1 MRRLIGQELG
11 GRYEIIARIGGGG
24 MAVVYKGHDRL
35 LNRKVAVKVL
45 RQQFVHD
52 EDFIRRFRR
61 EAQSAASLSHP
72 NVVSIY
78 DVGQDDDIHYIVME
92 YVEGSNLND
101 IIKERAPLQPEE
113 TVHIASQICDALDH
127 AHQNGIIHRDIKPH
141 NILIGTNGRVKVT
154 DFGIARAATSSDIT
168 QTGSVIGSVHYFSP
182 EHAKGVSQ
190 GEKSDL
196 YSLGIVMYQMLT
208 NRLPFLGDSPISVA
222 LKHLQEPVEEPR
234 KINPLIPQSVENI
247 VLKALQKRP
256 EHRYASARDML
267 RDLESALSPERRD
280 EPKIAL
286 AAGMGE
292 DDEPTRVMP
301 AIKSSGRKP
310 AESAP
315 QDPETPE
322 VDSLG
327 APRDDWD
334 KVRDRKMP
342 GWVKPAVWMTL
353 TVALLVG
360 MWYGIQTIKAMLVVP
375 VVEVPDV
382 VGLTL
387 EDAQKKLADVNLSS
401 QVLRKEHHLEVAEN
415 RVISQDREP
424 GSEVRDTV
432 VIGLVVSLGPAKAN
446 MPDVTGKPVDEAI
459 SLLKELGLKDEQIN
473 REAVESEKEPGT
485 VLQQSPAAEDEII
498 PERARVTLVVSEGPG
513 TVEMPDLIGRKESEA
528 ISILTSSGLKYK
540 IRREPDYKM
549 EKDRVFGQHPYEAGD
564 QVKPGS
570 EVTLLVSDG
579 LPEDALQP
587 VKMIRLEP
595 ETEGTVSVFQISI
608 NDAVGTRDWG
618 NAIETD
624 KPITVPVQV
633 TVAPDK
639 SANITVYR
647 DSKWYNMWSVTYR
660 DAMMLEL
667 GENDEDAGGGTDGGE
682 PHTRSHEPASDGGAG
697 AENGGFAE
705 EAQGSQPLSQS
716 DGGTD

>member
-1 MRRLIGQELG
+1 
-11 GRYEIIARIGGGG
+11 
-24 MAVVYKGHDRL
+24 
-35 LNRKVAVKVL
+35 
-45 RQQFVHD
+45 
-52 EDFIRRFRR
+52 
-61 EAQSAASLSHP
+61 
-72 NVVSIY
+72 
-78 DVGQDDDIHYIVME
+78 
-92 YVEGSNLND
+92 
-101 IIKERAPLQPEE
+101 
-113 TVHIASQICDALDH
+113 
-127 AHQNGIIHRDIKPH
+127 
-141 NILIGTNGRVKVT
+141 
-154 DFGIARAATSSDIT
+154 
-168 QTGSVIGSVHYFSP
+168 
-182 EHAKGVSQ
+182 
-190 GEKSDL
+190 
-196 YSLGIVMYQMLT
+196 
-208 NRLPFLGDSPISVA
+208 
-222 LKHLQEPVEEPR
+222 
-234 KINPLIPQSVENI
+234 
-247 VLKALQKRP
+247 
-256 EHRYASARDML
+256 
-267 RDLESALSPERRD
+267 
-280 EPKIAL
+280 
-286 AAGMGE
+286 
-292 DDEPTRVMP
+292 
-301 AIKSSGRKP
+301 
-310 AESAP
+310 
-315 QDPETPE
+315 
-322 VDSLG
+322 
-327 APRDDWD
+327 
-334 KVRDRKMP
+334 
-342 GWVKPAVWMTL
+342 
-353 TVALLVG
+353 
-360 MWYGIQTIKAMLVVP
+360 VP